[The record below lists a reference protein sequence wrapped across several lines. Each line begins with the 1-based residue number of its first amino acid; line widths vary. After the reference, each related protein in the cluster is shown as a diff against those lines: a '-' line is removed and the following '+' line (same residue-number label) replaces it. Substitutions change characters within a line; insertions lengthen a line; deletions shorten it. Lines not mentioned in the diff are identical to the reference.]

1 MKETI
6 KRLEIAFMGYDTQ
19 QTKAAFQR
27 FARDNQEEIRTDL
40 LKMGLLTLKDGTRIT
55 AITPGTAGSGICA
68 YKYDQLI
75 LADDSR
81 KRIYSARWR
90 EISLFLQTAITPGIY
105 QYGNPQKFGLYINGI
120 KKADFSGRTA
130 ELDITDLLTGSDNM
144 IPRGSWLSLEV
155 RPDDL
160 AYISIDLIVQ
170 GFIQS
175 RGDKTV

>member
-6 KRLEIAFMGYDTQ
+6 KRLEIAFMGYDAQ

-90 EISLFLQTAITPGIY
+90 EISLFLQTAMDRSCVPEEYKILFYDLDAPE
-105 QYGNPQKFGLYINGI
+105 PQSETRKGAG
-120 KKADFSGRTA
+120 KHGK
-130 ELDITDLLTGSDNM
+130 EL
-144 IPRGSWLSLEV
+144 
-155 RPDDL
+155 
-160 AYISIDLIVQ
+160 
-170 GFIQS
+170 
-175 RGDKTV
+175 

>member
-55 AITPGTAGSGICA
+55 AITPGTAGSAICA

-90 EISLFLQTAITPGIY
+90 EISLFLQTAMDRSCVPGEYKILSY
-105 QYGNPQKFGLYINGI
+105 DLDAPEPQSETRKGAG
-120 KKADFSGRTA
+120 KHGK
-130 ELDITDLLTGSDNM
+130 EL
-144 IPRGSWLSLEV
+144 
-155 RPDDL
+155 
-160 AYISIDLIVQ
+160 
-170 GFIQS
+170 
-175 RGDKTV
+175 

>member
-90 EISLFLQTAITPGIY
+90 EISLFLQTAMDRSCVPEGYKILFYDLDAQEPRSETRKGA
-105 QYGNPQKFGLYINGI
+105 GKHGE
-120 KKADFSGRTA
+120 
-130 ELDITDLLTGSDNM
+130 EL
-144 IPRGSWLSLEV
+144 
-155 RPDDL
+155 
-160 AYISIDLIVQ
+160 
-170 GFIQS
+170 
-175 RGDKTV
+175 

>member
-90 EISLFLQTAITPGIY
+90 EISLFLQTAMDRSCVPERYKILFYDLDAPEPRSETRKGA
-105 QYGNPQKFGLYINGI
+105 GKHGE
-120 KKADFSGRTA
+120 
-130 ELDITDLLTGSDNM
+130 EL
-144 IPRGSWLSLEV
+144 
-155 RPDDL
+155 
-160 AYISIDLIVQ
+160 
-170 GFIQS
+170 
-175 RGDKTV
+175 